1 MRTRA
6 IPVLVILLSTIASSP
21 ALSQSVIVR
30 PHPRVIVNEARI
42 HRQVERALRQTMR
55 HRERLRARIRV
66 RVNHRINFRLHHVK
80 IRSNNHWKLHRE
92 GFARPEIEINQ

>member
-6 IPVLVILLSTIASSP
+6 IPVFVFLLSTIALTP

-30 PHPRVIVNEARI
+30 PHPIVVVNEARI
-42 HRQVERALRQTMR
+42 QRQVERAVRQTMR
-55 HRERLRARIRV
+55 HRERLRERIRV
-66 RVNHRINFRLHHVK
+66 RVNHRINLRLHHVK
-80 IRSNNHWKLHRE
+80 IRSNNRWKLNRE